1 MPDIFLRQGEP
12 SPADVRLRN
21 PAATGTHSISITGS
35 GGAVGGGS
43 ALVERTRVIR
53 ASGGAASGGSAPIER
68 TRHSNATGGAIGSG
82 SAPVE
87 RTRVSRG
94 AGGAVGSGTAPVER
108 TRVSR
113 GSGGAVGSGAAV
125 VKRIRRELGTG
136 GAAGGGQD
144 PVERTREV
152 IGSGGVVATGEA
164 GIERTQVVRGDGGAR
179 AAFLVR
185 HLAVQALDE
194 PDLPAFTFPWGTVKR
209 MGLVAGPAG
218 TIPFHLAPA
227 ASGGFCAVSG
237 PQEVTNWNGHW
248 SASLFFD
255 TPVTGDV
262 DLQII
267 RFNGTTNPEDGS
279 DPFWLHS
286 PISGASGLTMDGE
299 LDLGG
304 PGAAGDRII
313 VCWTITNTTGSPLDF
328 NVGTGP
334 GLDFGFF
341 VVETATI
348 PDWETTP
355 TAPIERT
362 RVARGSGGITAG
374 GSAGLVATHPAV
386 AGGAVSGGAAV
397 VERTRVVVGSGG
409 ATAGG
414 AATLTYTQRGITS
427 FPGAR
432 RISRGRPQ
440 VDLGQKIILP
450 KPEERSAEPGWIKLD
465 PTRKKRVVGTGGTK
479 WGGAAGIVL
488 ARGPASIPQNTIQ
501 ETLVIQPE
509 PGVSYAPTAE
519 WVPDP
524 PVVHNPPRVPR
535 MVVVEGLGGVTS
547 GGTGNVAAVPN
558 LRGRR
563 QLVDEDDQLILALK
577 G

>member
-12 SPADVRLRN
+12 SPADVRLRD
-21 PAATGTHSISITGS
+21 PTSSGTPQSISITGS
-35 GGAVGGGS
+35 GGVVGSGS
-43 ALVERTRVIR
+43 APVERTRVIR
-53 ASGGAASGGSAPIER
+53 ASGGAVSSGSAPIER
-68 TRHSNATGGAIGSG
+68 TRHSSAT
-82 SAPVE
+82 
-87 RTRVSRG
+87 
-94 AGGAVGSGTAPVER
+94 GGAVGSGTAPVER

-113 GSGGAVGSGAAV
+113 GAGGVVGSGAAI

-152 IGSGGVVATGEA
+152 IGSGGVVADGEA
-164 GIERTQVVRGDGGAR
+164 TIERTQVVRGDGGAR
-179 AAFLVR
+179 AAFPVR

-209 MGLVAGPAG
+209 MALVDGPAG
-218 TIPFHLAPA
+218 TIPFHLEPA
-227 ASGGFCAVSG
+227 EAGGFCAVSG

-248 SASLFFD
+248 TAKLLFD
-255 TPVTGDV
+255 VSVTGTV
-262 DLQII
+262 DLRII
-267 RFNGTTNPEDGS
+267 RFNGTTNPEDIS

-286 PISGASGLTMDGE
+286 PLFGAFGITMDGE

-313 VCWTITNTTGSPLDF
+313 VCWTITNTTGSPIDF

-334 GLDFGFF
+334 GQDFGFF

-362 RVARGSGGITAG
+362 RVAVGSGGITAG

-386 AGGAVSGGAAV
+386 SGGAVSGGAAV

-414 AATLTYTQRGITS
+414 AATLSYTLRGITS

-432 RISRGRPQ
+432 RISRGQPQ
-440 VDLGQKIILP
+440 VDLARKLVLP
-450 KPEERSAEPGWIKLD
+450 KSDPEPGWIKLD
-465 PTRKKRVVGTGGTK
+465 PTRKKRVVGAGGIK
-479 WGGAAGIVL
+479 WGGAAI
-488 ARGPASIPQNTIQ
+488 I
-501 ETLVIQPE
+501 TLVQQPREAIPVQSKSDPTWIQPE
-509 PGVSYAPTAE
+509 PGVSYPPTAE

-524 PVVHNPPRVPR
+524 PVVHDPPRVPR
-535 MVVVEGLGGVTS
+535 VAIVEGLGGVTS

-558 LRGRR
+558 LRGRQ